1 MTAVALFLSAA
12 FAQST
17 MLPAPAATQRQTV
30 IEHAT
35 VHTAV
40 ADQAALTDAFVV
52 LQGDRIV
59 SVGQGAPA
67 TIDGKPIAADA
78 LRIDGT
84 GRHVTPAFISS
95 ATTLGLIEVQ
105 AVRATDDTSEFG
117 PFHPEVSAWVA
128 VNPDSNLFPVARL
141 GGVLLAWVFPQGG
154 QVCGETSLVRLNGWT
169 NEQMTVVPDA
179 GTFIQWPATEPAPS
193 WYASTSAKEQEAQ
206 RVKALR
212 RFDDFFDA
220 AAAANRARA
229 ADPSLPLDA
238 RFHRLADVL
247 AGERPLLIS
256 AASAGQI
263 ESAVLWATQRKLRP
277 IIVGGQGAEAV
288 ADLLVQHQ
296 IPVIVL
302 GTLQLPRFA
311 HLPYDE
317 PYTLPGRLAAR
328 GIRVAIACGDEPSN
342 DRNIAHHAAMAAAFG
357 MSREQAIAAITR
369 VPAELCGAAD
379 RYGTIA
385 PARSA
390 TLLLHSGDPLE
401 VTSSVIGAWIDGSPV
416 QLESHQTL
424 LRDKYERKYRDDSQ
438 PAAQG
443 GAQRAPQS
451 AAPSAKTVTAPSAG
465 PTAASPR

>member
-1 MTAVALFLSAA
+1 MTTTALIIAA
-12 FAQST
+12 AIAQST
-17 MLPAPAATQRQTV
+17 LLPAPPATQRQTV

-40 ADQAALTDAFVV
+40 AGQAALVDAFVV
-52 LQGDRIV
+52 MQGDQVV
-59 SVGQGAPA
+59 SVGQGTPTA
-67 TIDGKPIAADA
+67 IDGQPIAADA

-117 PFHPEVSAWVA
+117 PFHPEVSAWIA

-154 QVCGETSLVRLNGWT
+154 QVCGESSLVRLNGWT

-179 GTFIQWPATEPAPS
+179 GTFIQWPATEPAPA
-193 WYASTSAKEQEAQ
+193 WYASTSAKEQEKQ

-212 RFDDFFDA
+212 RFDDFFDNA
-220 AAAANRARA
+220 AAAIRART

-238 RFHRLADVL
+238 RFNRLADVL
-247 AGERPLLIS
+247 AGERPLLIA

-263 ESAVLWATQRKLRP
+263 ESAVLWARQRNLRP
-277 IIVGGQGAEAV
+277 VIVGGQGAEAV

-296 IPVIVL
+296 VPVIVL

-311 HLPYDE
+311 HQPYDE
-317 PYTLPGRLAAR
+317 AYTLPARLVAR

-342 DRNIAHHAAMAAAFG
+342 DRNIAQHAAMAAAFG
-357 MSREQAIAAITR
+357 MPREEALAAITR
-369 VPAELCGAAD
+369 VPAELSGAAD

-385 PARSA
+385 AGRSA
-390 TLLLHSGDPLE
+390 TLLIHSADPFE
-401 VTSSVIGAWIDGSPV
+401 VTTSVTAAWIDGSPV
-416 QLESHQTL
+416 QLESHQSL
-424 LRDKYERKYRDDSQ
+424 LRDKYERKYQGNDGASRGTTQVRPEQ
-438 PAAQG
+438 PAA
-443 GAQRAPQS
+443 
-451 AAPSAKTVTAPSAG
+451 VTAP
-465 PTAASPR
+465 AARPGVQSR

>member
-1 MTAVALFLSAA
+1 MILLTTMAMIPLMLAA
-12 FAQST
+12 TLAQST

-35 VHTAV
+35 VHTAI
-40 ADQAALTDAFVV
+40 AAQPPLTDGFVV

-59 SVGQGAPA
+59 GVGQGAPHA
-67 TIDGKPIAADA
+67 ADGQPIAADA
-78 LRIDGT
+78 VRIDGS
-84 GRHVTPAFISS
+84 GKHITPAFISS

-128 VNPDSNLFPVARL
+128 VNPDSSLFPVARL

-154 QVCGETSLVRLNGWT
+154 QVCGETSLLRLNGWT
-169 NEQMTVVPDA
+169 NEQMTIVPDA
-179 GTFIQWPATEPAPS
+179 GTFMQWPATEPAPS
-193 WYASTSAKEQEAQ
+193 WYASTSAKEQERQ
-206 RVKALR
+206 RVKSLR

-220 AAAANRARA
+220 AAAAIRARA

-238 RFHRLADVL
+238 RFSRLADVL
-247 AGERPLLIS
+247 TGERPLLIS

-263 ESAVLWATQRKLRP
+263 ESAVLWATARKLRP
-277 IIVGGQGAEAV
+277 VIVGGQGAEAV

-296 IPVIVL
+296 VPVIVL

-311 HLPYDE
+311 HQAYDE
-317 PYTLPGRLAAR
+317 AYTLPARLAAR

-357 MSREQAIAAITR
+357 MPREEALAAITR
-369 VPAELCGAAD
+369 IPAELCGAAD

-390 TLLLHSGDPLE
+390 SLLLHSGDPLE
-401 VTSSVIGAWIDGSPV
+401 VTSSVTAAWIDGSPV

-424 LRDKYERKYRDDSQ
+424 LRDKYERKYRVDESGA
-438 PAAQG
+438 PAA
-443 GAQRAPQS
+443 APQK
-451 AAPSAKTVTAPSAG
+451 PSALTVPSPRPTAPS
-465 PTAASPR
+465 P

>member
-1 MTAVALFLSAA
+1 MIIMTAVPVLLSASL
-12 FAQST
+12 AQST

-40 ADQAALTDAFVV
+40 AAQPALTDAFVV
-52 LQGDRIV
+52 LHGDRIV
-59 SVGQGAPA
+59 SVGRGTAHA
-67 TIDGKPIAADA
+67 ADGQPIAADA
-78 LRIDGT
+78 IRIDGR
-84 GRHVTPAFISS
+84 GKHITPAFISS

-105 AVRATDDTSEFG
+105 AVRATDDKSEFG

-154 QVCGETSLVRLNGWT
+154 QVCGESSLLRLNGWT

-179 GTFIQWPATEPAPS
+179 GTLIQWPATEPAPS
-193 WYASTSAKEQEAQ
+193 WYASTTAKEQERQ

-220 AAAANRARA
+220 AAAAIRARA

-238 RFHRLADVL
+238 RFNSLADVL

-263 ESAVLWATQRKLRP
+263 ESAVIWATQRKLRP
-277 IIVGGQGAEAV
+277 VIVGGQGAEAV

-296 IPVIVL
+296 IPVVVL

-311 HLPYDE
+311 HQSYDE
-317 PYTLPGRLAAR
+317 AYTLPARLAAR

-357 MSREQAIAAITR
+357 MPREEALAAITR

-390 TLLLHSGDPLE
+390 TLLIHSGDPFE
-401 VTSSVIGAWIDGSPV
+401 VTSFVTAAWIDGSPV

-424 LRDKYERKYRDDSQ
+424 LRDKYESKYRDDADG
-438 PAAQG
+438 AA
-443 GAQRAPQS
+443 RATPVK
-451 AAPSAKTVTAPSAG
+451 PSAVTAPAG
-465 PTAASPR
+465 RPTVPSP

>member
-1 MTAVALFLSAA
+1 
-12 FAQST
+12 
-17 MLPAPAATQRQTV
+17 
-30 IEHAT
+30 
-35 VHTAV
+35 
-40 ADQAALTDAFVV
+40 
-52 LQGDRIV
+52 
-59 SVGQGAPA
+59 
-67 TIDGKPIAADA
+67 
-78 LRIDGT
+78 
-84 GRHVTPAFISS
+84 
-95 ATTLGLIEVQ
+95 
-105 AVRATDDTSEFG
+105 
-117 PFHPEVSAWVA
+117 
-128 VNPDSNLFPVARL
+128 
-141 GGVLLAWVFPQGG
+141 
-154 QVCGETSLVRLNGWT
+154 
-169 NEQMTVVPDA
+169 
-179 GTFIQWPATEPAPS
+179 
-193 WYASTSAKEQEAQ
+193 
-206 RVKALR
+206 
-212 RFDDFFDA
+212 
-220 AAAANRARA
+220 
-229 ADPSLPLDA
+229 LPLDA
-238 RFHRLADVL
+238 RYDQLADVL

-277 IIVGGQGAEAV
+277 VIVGGQGAEAV
-288 ADLLVQHQ
+288 ADLLAQHQ

-302 GTLQLPRFA
+302 GTLHLPRFA

-317 PYTLPGRLAAR
+317 PYSLPGRLAAR

-357 MSREQAIAAITR
+357 MPREQAIAAITR

-424 LRDKYERKYRDDSQ
+424 LRDKYERKYRGDSQ

-443 GAQRAPQS
+443 TTPRAPQS
-451 AAPSAKTVTAPSAG
+451 APASAKPVTAPTAG

>member
-1 MTAVALFLSAA
+1 MIIMTAVPLLLSASL
-12 FAQST
+12 AQST

-40 ADQAALTDAFVV
+40 AAQPALTDAFVV

-59 SVGQGAPA
+59 SVGQGTAHA
-67 TIDGKPIAADA
+67 ADGQPIAADA
-78 LRIDGT
+78 IRIDGR
-84 GRHVTPAFISS
+84 GKHITPAFISS

-105 AVRATDDTSEFG
+105 AVRATDDKSEFG

-154 QVCGETSLVRLNGWT
+154 QVCGESSLLRLNGWT

-179 GTFIQWPATEPAPS
+179 GTLIQWPATEPAPS
-193 WYASTSAKEQEAQ
+193 WYASTTAKEQERQ

-220 AAAANRARA
+220 AAAAIRARA

-238 RFHRLADVL
+238 RFNSLADVL

-263 ESAVLWATQRKLRP
+263 ESAVIWATQRKLRP
-277 IIVGGQGAEAV
+277 VIVGGQGAEAV

-311 HLPYDE
+311 HQSYDE
-317 PYTLPGRLAAR
+317 AYTLPARLAAR

-357 MSREQAIAAITR
+357 MPREEALAAITR

-385 PARSA
+385 PAHSA
-390 TLLLHSGDPLE
+390 TLLIHSGDPFE
-401 VTSSVIGAWIDGSPV
+401 VTSFVTAAWIDGSPV

-424 LRDKYERKYRDDSQ
+424 LRDKYESKYRDDADG
-438 PAAQG
+438 AA
-443 GAQRAPQS
+443 GATPVK
-451 AAPSAKTVTAPSAG
+451 PSAVTAPAG
-465 PTAASPR
+465 RPTVPSP